1 MKKIMNI
8 ITTIIILKTN
18 IYCGWWIFGSSKD
31 DVIIN
36 YLYIS
41 GIPYEEMKEKT
52 TIYREF
58 LENNEIIIRGKAS
71 IKKKKIASVK
81 ISIDNK
87 QNWNEAKLSQ
97 DGAFEFSFKPEE
109 NKTYTI
115 FIEAMDPS
123 GKTNKVDETKRII
136 MLSNES
142 LSEKLNK
149 TLEKIF
155 NSYSQKNLKEFMRYV
170 CESFT
175 PDYVSLERDII
186 NDFKNFQTI
195 TINYFIKK
203 MFVSKKGEIYSNI
216 TFSRT
221 LIPSKNPKALSDS
234 GTTELFFKLEGDELK
249 LYKMSFPI
257 IFGVSNPQDIYSSVF
272 RTPENTKT
280 IVIDSTGEANV
291 INFDDAAKGVES
303 GADVEIDFEI
313 IGFFYGG
320 SVIPH
325 GLEVKWKNIPGVV
338 EYKIYEKINNSDWK
352 EPQGYFEIQKKSPT
366 NIIFSTSDF
375 VNFNIQGKF
384 CYYIKLTLESG
395 KTIQSSTDCI
405 DKVLPWT

>member
-1 MKKIMNI
+1 MKKLISFIVLSFLLKPNI
-8 ITTIIILKTN
+8 Q
-18 IYCGWWIFGSSKD
+18 CGWWIFGSSKD
-31 DVIIN
+31 DVVIN
-36 YLYIS
+36 YLYIA

-52 TIYREF
+52 TIYKEF
-58 LENNEIIIRGKAS
+58 LENNEVIIKGKAS

-97 DGAFEFSFKPEE
+97 DGVFEFSFKAEE

-115 FIEAMDPS
+115 FVEAMDPS

-136 MLSNES
+136 ILSNES

-155 NSYSQKNLKEFMRYV
+155 NSYSQKNLKEFMKNIS
-170 CESFT
+170 ESFT
-175 PDYVSLERDII
+175 PDSISLERAVI
-186 NDFKNFQTI
+186 NDFKNFQTL
-195 TINYFIKK
+195 TINYSIKK
-203 MFVSKKGEIYSNI
+203 MLVSKKGEIYSNI

-221 LIPSKNPKALSDS
+221 LIPSKNPKALSDN
-234 GTTELFFKLEGDELK
+234 GTTELFFKLEGDDLK

-257 IFGVSNPQDIYSSVF
+257 IFGVSNPQDIYTGVF

-280 IVIDSTGEANV
+280 IVIDGSGEASI
-291 INFDDAAKGVES
+291 INFDDATKGIEI
-303 GADVEIDFEI
+303 DTDTEIDFEI
-313 IGFFYGG
+313 VGFFYGG

-338 EYKIYEKINNSDWK
+338 EYKIYENINNSGWK

-366 NIIFSTSDF
+366 NIIFGTQDLL
-375 VNFNIQGKF
+375 NFNIQGKH
-384 CYYIKLTLESG
+384 CYYVKLTLQSG
-395 KTIQSSTDCI
+395 KTIQSNSDCI
-405 DKVLPWT
+405 DKVLP